1 MKLLFCLFNY
11 FPYGGL
17 QRDFLRIAEICRDH
31 GDSIYVFTMRWL
43 GDIPQGFNVSLIGAY
58 GFTNHRKCFN
68 FSEKVSKILK
78 QEHFDAVVGFNKMKN
93 LDVYY
98 AADPCFKARV
108 IEKRPYTHH
117 FYSRIHTYIT
127 LEKSVFD
134 PASRTEILLITSQER
149 DKFIRHYNTP
159 TERFHTLPPGI
170 DRARFSNINAGAERQ
185 AIRKEFGIADN
196 EYLLLMV
203 GSSFQTK
210 GVDRSIL
217 ALSGLPERLKKRT
230 RLFIIGKGKSRPFEK
245 IARRLNVIERVHF
258 LGERDA
264 VARFMCAADLL
275 LHPAY
280 SENTGTVLLESL
292 LSGLPVL
299 ATDICGFAFHI
310 RNARAGWLV
319 PSPFDQKVF
328 NHMLEQML
336 ESPEKQ
342 NWKNNGPVYAS
353 RHDLYSMPEKAAAI
367 IRTIARRNKDTQ

>member
-1 MKLLFCLFNY
+1 
-11 FPYGGL
+11 
-17 QRDFLRIAEICRDH
+17 
-31 GDSIYVFTMRWL
+31 MRWL

-117 FYSRIHTYIT
+117 FYPRIHTYIA

-134 PASRTEILLITSQER
+134 PASRTDILLITSQER
-149 DKFIRHYNTP
+149 DKFIRYYNTP

-170 DRARFSNINAGAERQ
+170 DRARFSNISAGPERQ
-185 AIRKEFGIADN
+185 TVRKEFGITDN

-217 ALSGLPERLKKRT
+217 ALSVLPERLKKRT

-245 IARRLNVIERVHF
+245 MARRLNVIERVHF
-258 LGERDA
+258 LGERDD
-264 VARFMCAADLL
+264 VARFMYAADLL

-310 RNARAGWLV
+310 RNARAGLLV

-328 NHMLEQML
+328 NQMLEQML
-336 ESPEKQ
+336 ESPEKEQ
-342 NWKNNGPVYAS
+342 WKNNGPVYAS